1 MKLLSTMYAT
11 PVLLALLSTLTI
23 APVSA
28 EPKHTPTKLL
38 TLKREATKPPGY
50 NFLQQQS
57 KFDDFIDEYN
67 HERPHQALQ
76 MKYPGELYTP
86 SGREYR
92 APEDPMYPYHDHTIR
107 VTQCGRV
114 CLNSKKI
121 SFSKVFAGQFVGVRE
136 VEEHLWL
143 VSFLD
148 FDLGYFEVEQVTD
161 VRACFPSL
169 QLTHLGIVRFV
180 RNRELVHL

>member
-1 MKLLSTMYAT
+1 MYAT

-148 FDLGYFEVEQVTD
+148 FDLGYFDEDDCRVEPLD
-161 VRACFPSL
+161 NPFNEKLLPM
-169 QLTHLGIVRFV
+169 
-180 RNRELVHL
+180 